1 MQSNKLVYL
10 SGLAL
15 IGFLVL
21 LYFVFRPAVAVRNN
35 ILLITLDGLRADHL
49 SCYGYDRKTSP
60 NIDALAEHGLIFKQ
74 IITSGCATK
83 TALTSLFTSLDY
95 RSHKMSDN
103 ETVLND
109 KFLTLA
115 EALQAQGYATFGVVA
130 TPWLQRDFNF
140 QQGFDRYEDF
150 REVAMKRRIVSSG
163 MAANKVLNWLAKH
176 GRQQPFFVYCHFEE
190 PHPPWL
196 EKSPWLT
203 EEESSTKFFDAGC
216 TYIPGKKE
224 SDQVSDQKKR
234 NLIAKYDGAIL
245 YADSH
250 IGRIVAKLREM
261 GLDKKTIIAISTDHG
276 YELMDHGKASHAFCP
291 YDEVVRIPLII
302 RRGAGANAA
311 QTFVRRG
318 RIFDIGPTLL
328 HLAGVPQPR
337 QWEGT
342 SLLQH
347 NRITPKY
354 DFTFGFAVQAVR
366 TARYKLVYQRIQ
378 SRKANYWKSPGFEFY
393 DLLADPGETRDIS
406 ALNLPEFMIMKKEL
420 AQYKKELYQKE
431 FIPGTMSPRK
441 ARLDKK
447 TLNKLKT
454 LGYIQ

>member
-1 MQSNKLVYL
+1 MRSSKRVYL
-10 SGLAL
+10 AGFAL
-15 IGFLVL
+15 TGFFVL
-21 LYFVFRPAVAVRNN
+21 LYIVFRPAAPVRNN

-49 SCYGYDRKTSP
+49 SCYGYDRKTAP
-60 NIDALAEHGLIFKQ
+60 NIDAIAERGLIFKQ

-83 TALTSLFTSLDY
+83 TAMTSLFTALDY

-109 KFLTLA
+109 GFLTLA
-115 EALQAQGYATFGVVA
+115 EVLHAQGYATFGAVA
-130 TPWLQRDFNF
+130 SPWLQRDFNF

-150 REVAMKRRIVSSG
+150 REVALKRKIVSAE
-163 MAANKVLNWLAKH
+163 MAADKVLNWLSKH
-176 GRQQPFFVYCHFEE
+176 GRQEPFFVYCHFEE

-196 EKSPWLT
+196 QKSPWLD
-203 EEESSTKFFDAGC
+203 EQESSTKFFDAGC
-216 TYIPGKKE
+216 TYIPSQSE
-224 SDQVSDQKKR
+224 RDQLSDQKKQ

-250 IGRIVAKLREM
+250 IGRIVAKLREI

-276 YELMDHGKASHAFCP
+276 YELMDHGKASHAYCP

-302 RRGAGANAA
+302 RRGAGAKKSE
-311 QTFVRRG
+311 TYVRRG

-328 HLAGVPQPR
+328 HLAGVPRPG

-347 NRITPKY
+347 NRVAPKY
-354 DFTFGFAVQAVR
+354 DFTFGFAVQSVR
-366 TARYKLVYQRIQ
+366 TARYKLVFQRIQ
-378 SRKANYWKSPGFEFY
+378 SKKANYWKSPGFEFY
-393 DLLADPGETRDIS
+393 DLLADPKETKDIS
-406 ALNLPEFMIMKKEL
+406 DLNLPEFVIMKKEL
-420 AQYKKELYQKE
+420 AQYKKDLYQKE
-431 FIPGTMSPRK
+431 FIAGTMFPKK